1 MEYIANLGDIKVIA
15 DIVKLYC
22 IIIGTYYL
30 NIKITNSSEEKKII
44 KKVIILVILFVV
56 CMLIKYIKEILGY
69 GYSIISLIILIG
81 LFYSYMMKKKISYSI
96 IISFISLS
104 INYVL
109 FIASTIITFFIFFI
123 INTQSDYINIIIILT
138 IYILLLYRFKKIK
151 RFKKGIIFLQNK
163 LQDEYF
169 NILLLNISSEILFIL
184 IILSNYNRENAETVG
199 TAFIFFSIMLFIT
212 IQKSLQLY
220 YKQKQLIKNL
230 DETKKELEEK
240 KKEIQELEEENLKFS
255 EKSHSISHQQKS
267 LAHKIE
273 KLELKNEIGEE
284 SGIKERLNDISKKL
298 EQKEAVKLSETGVTQ
313 VDDMLDYMQSECIK
327 NKIDFQ
333 LQLNGNIHH
342 MTNKYLGKEELE
354 ILLADHIK
362 NAIIAIQYLKETN
375 NKSILVRLGKIDGN
389 YAIYF
394 YDTGIEFNIETL
406 FNLGKKPSTTHKDNG
421 GTGIGFMNTFNTLR
435 KRNASLI
442 VKEYG
447 KPCDSNFTKVLM
459 IIFDGKQ
466 EYKIC
471 SYRWEEIQKK
481 NVDKDIKIEKI

>member
-1 MEYIANLGDIKVIA
+1 MEYFIQVGEIKNIVDI
-15 DIVKLYC
+15 
-22 IIIGTYYL
+22 
-30 NIKITNSSEEKKII
+30 IKIYLINVCTCSITLKLMNQKIQKEKA
-44 KKVIILVILFVV
+44 VMIILV
-56 CMLIKYIKEILGY
+56 MLIFSIIEKISKEIWGFSI
-69 GYSIISLIILIG
+69 SIILMLFSISCVISVIVKKDYVYAFLISG
-81 LFYSYMMKKKISYSI
+81 
-96 IISFISLS
+96 ISLS
-104 INYVL
+104 INYTAFLIAL
-109 FIASTIITFFIFFI
+109 FFDFLVNIIVKIG
-123 INTQSDYINIIIILT
+123 NDYIDLLIIIVP
-138 IYILLLYRFKKIK
+138 YLLMINAFKRIK
-151 RFKKGIIFLQNK
+151 RLKKGIAFLQNK
-163 LQDEYF
+163 LKDEYF
-169 NILLLNISSEILFIL
+169 NILVSNLSLIIIFIL
-184 IILSNYNRENAETVG
+184 VMLSNYNQESSATIG
-199 TAFIFFSIMLFIT
+199 TAFIFFSIMMFIT

-255 EKSHSISHQQKS
+255 EKSHSISHQQKA

-298 EQKEAVKLSETGVTQ
+298 EQKEAVKLSKTGVTQ

-481 NVDKDIKIEKI
+481 NVDKDIKIEKL

>member
-1 MEYIANLGDIKVIA
+1 MEYFAQTEEVKIIVDI
-15 DIVKLYC
+15 
-22 IIIGTYYL
+22 
-30 NIKITNSSEEKKII
+30 IKIY
-44 KKVIILVILFVV
+44 
-56 CMLIKYIKEILGY
+56 LINICTCYV
-69 GYSIISLIILIG
+69 SLKL
-81 LFYSYMMKKKISYSI
+81 MNKKISKEKMVFMILAVFVFSLIEKVVKELLEFSISIVLIIFSISYVISIMAKKDYVYSLLI
-96 IISFISLS
+96 AGISLS
-104 INYVL
+104 INYVIFLIAL
-109 FIASTIITFFIFFI
+109 FFDFL
-123 INTQSDYINIIIILT
+123 INIYANIGNDYIDLLIIIVP
-138 IYILLLYRFKKIK
+138 YILMVNAFVRIK
-151 RFKKGIIFLQNK
+151 RLKKGIIFLQSK
-163 LQDEYF
+163 LKDEYF
-169 NILLLNISSEILFIL
+169 NILVLNLSLIVLFIIVTL
-184 IILSNYNRENAETVG
+184 GNYYQKNIEIVG
-199 TAFIFFSIMLFIT
+199 TVFIFSSAMMFIT

-230 DETKKELEEK
+230 NETKEELEEK
-240 KKEIQELEEENLKFS
+240 KKEIQELEQENLKFN
-255 EKSHSISHQQKS
+255 KTSHSISHQQKS

-273 KLELKNEIGEE
+273 KLELNNEMGEE

-298 EQKEAVKLSETGVTQ
+298 EQKEAVKLSKTEVTQ

-333 LQLNGNIHH
+333 LQVNGNIHH

-421 GTGIGFMNTFNTLR
+421 GTGIGFMNTFDTLR

-442 VKEYG
+442 IKEYG
-447 KPCDSNFTKVLM
+447 KPCDNNFTKVLM

-466 EYKIC
+466 EYKIR

-481 NVDKDIKIEKI
+481 NIDKDIKIEKI

>member
-1 MEYIANLGDIKVIA
+1 MEYIVEAEQIKIIVDIIKIYA
-15 DIVKLYC
+15 IN
-22 IIIGTYYL
+22 IFTYYTAMKL
-30 NIKITNSSEEKKII
+30 INKDAFKENRFLLLIAIFIFSVIEKII
-44 KKVIILVILFVV
+44 KEKWEFSASIAFSILF
-56 CMLIKYIKEILGY
+56 ISY
-69 GYSIISLIILIG
+69 IISKRNNQDFVYTLLITA
-81 LFYSYMMKKKISYSI
+81 
-96 IISFISLS
+96 ISLS

-109 FIASTIITFFIFFI
+109 FLVAIFLDFICNVCVNI
-123 INTQSDYINIIIILT
+123 KNDYIDLLIIVIPYMIIV
-138 IYILLLYRFKKIK
+138 YRFLKIK
-151 RFKKGIIFLQNK
+151 RIKKGIVFLQTK
-163 LQDEYF
+163 LKNEYL
-169 NILLLNISSEILFIL
+169 NILILNMSAIIIFTIT
-184 IILSNYNRENAETVG
+184 ILSNYNQELARKSML
-199 TAFIFFSIMLFIT
+199 AFIFFSIMLFIT

-342 MTNKYLGKEELE
+342 MTNKYLEKEELE

>member
-1 MEYIANLGDIKVIA
+1 MEYIIEAEQIKIIVDIIKIYA
-15 DIVKLYC
+15 IN
-22 IIIGTYYL
+22 IFTYYTAMKL
-30 NIKITNSSEEKKII
+30 INKDAFKENRFLLLIAIFIFSVIEKII
-44 KKVIILVILFVV
+44 KEKWEFSASIAFSILF
-56 CMLIKYIKEILGY
+56 ISY
-69 GYSIISLIILIG
+69 IISKRNNQDFVYTLLITA
-81 LFYSYMMKKKISYSI
+81 
-96 IISFISLS
+96 ISLS

-109 FIASTIITFFIFFI
+109 FLVAIFLDFICNVCVNI
-123 INTQSDYINIIIILT
+123 KNDYIDLLIIVIPYMIIV
-138 IYILLLYRFKKIK
+138 YRFLKIK
-151 RFKKGIIFLQNK
+151 RIKKGIVFLQTK
-163 LQDEYF
+163 LKNEYL
-169 NILLLNISSEILFIL
+169 NILILNMSAIIIFTIT
-184 IILSNYNRENAETVG
+184 ILSNYNQELARKSML
-199 TAFIFFSIMLFIT
+199 AFIFFSIMLFIT

-298 EQKEAVKLSETGVTQ
+298 EQKEAVKLSKTGVTQ

>member
-1 MEYIANLGDIKVIA
+1 MEYIIEAEQIKIIVDIIKIYA
-15 DIVKLYC
+15 IN
-22 IIIGTYYL
+22 IFTYYTAMKL
-30 NIKITNSSEEKKII
+30 INKDAFKENRFLLLIAIFIFSVIEKII
-44 KKVIILVILFVV
+44 KEKWEFSASIAFSILF
-56 CMLIKYIKEILGY
+56 ISY
-69 GYSIISLIILIG
+69 IISKRNNQDFVYTLLITA
-81 LFYSYMMKKKISYSI
+81 
-96 IISFISLS
+96 ISLS

-109 FIASTIITFFIFFI
+109 FLVAIFLDFICNVCVNI
-123 INTQSDYINIIIILT
+123 KNDYIDLLIIVIPYMIIV
-138 IYILLLYRFKKIK
+138 YRFLKIK
-151 RFKKGIIFLQNK
+151 RIKKGIVFLQTK
-163 LQDEYF
+163 LKNEYL
-169 NILLLNISSEILFIL
+169 NILILNMSAIIIFTIT
-184 IILSNYNRENAETVG
+184 ILSNYNQELARKSML
-199 TAFIFFSIMLFIT
+199 AFIFFSIMLFIT

-240 KKEIQELEEENLKFS
+240 KKEVQELEEENLKFS